1 MTEAEYYEL
10 PLGVADRLELQHFL
24 LADHWEGA
32 ARADHYGRAARVMEA
47 QSTNEVID
55 QWIFQLTHKTNDL
68 I

>member
-24 LADHWEGA
+24 LADHYEGA
-32 ARADHYGRAARVMEA
+32 ARVEARKCNMEA

-55 QWIFQLTHKTNDL
+55 QWIFQLTHNANDM